1 VRRVGLLLILLGL
14 AVVAWGAL
22 APISVSVPGSG
33 GGVCLP
39 VLRAFMGTDEG
50 TVQSDAADSYCRSRS
65 RQHLLL
71 AGASGTIL
79 IVGGAL
85 LLGIE
90 RRRDEA
96 RRDTLPPPS

>member
-1 VRRVGLLLILLGL
+1 MLLGL
-14 AVVAWGAL
+14 AVLAWGAL
-22 APISVSVPGSG
+22 APIPESVPGSG
-33 GGVCLP
+33 GGGCLP

-71 AGASGTIL
+71 AGAGGTVL

-90 RRRDEA
+90 PRCDDA
-96 RRDTLPPPS
+96 RRDTLPPPPP